1 MKLWTVR
8 YQTWER
14 VLEPFNK
21 LTPAQVERLAYLIEE
36 CSEVQHM
43 ACKIL
48 RHGYGSY
55 NPAQALSERLANR
68 FLLEKELGDVMWIMR
83 AMCEAYDINAERIEK
98 HATEKGPR
106 AAKYLHH
113 QPIKREPASCCGG
126 VGCNSCEP
134 QGRG

>member
-48 RHGYGSY
+48 RHGYDTYDPTSK
-55 NPAQALSERLANR
+55 NPTHNRLMLCNELADFHNAVELLLSSKDLYRDEIERCIKPYTGR
-68 FLLEKELGDVMWIMR
+68 YM
-83 AMCEAYDINAERIEK
+83 
-98 HATEKGPR
+98 
-106 AAKYLHH
+106 HH
-113 QPIKREPASCCGG
+113 QK
-126 VGCNSCEP
+126 VNS
-134 QGRG
+134 